1 MHNLVWWQK
10 SLVGVAVGTLLFLYV
25 PVAILILFSFNDSPV
40 TSFPLSG
47 FTLDWY
53 RKVFANSALLT
64 ALRNS
69 LVVALSATALTILI
83 GVPAALA
90 LDRFEFIGKRLFRNT
105 ILLPLSLPGI
115 VTGIAM
121 LNFYKQIGLPQSLT
135 AVIIGHATALVGIV
149 ISQVLAR
156 LEKLNRNLAEA
167 SSDLGATQVETFF
180 HVILPNI
187 RSAIVGSAL
196 LCFTLSFDEIPVT
209 YFLTGRDIT
218 LPMYIY
224 STLRRGITPEINAI
238 GALIVLVSLALILS
252 SVSMLRQRK

>member
-1 MHNLVWWQK
+1 MHKLVWWQK
-10 SLVGVAVGTLLFLYV
+10 SLVGVAVGTLLFLYI

-53 RKVFANSALLT
+53 RKVFANAALL
-64 ALRNS
+64 NS
-69 LVVALSATALTILI
+69 LVNSLIVACAATTLTVII
-83 GVPAALA
+83 GVPTALA
-90 LDRFEFIGKRLFRNT
+90 LDRFEFIGKTLFRNT
-105 ILLPLSLPGI
+105 IFLPLSLPGI

-121 LNFYKQIGLPQSLT
+121 LNFYKQIGLPQSLG
-135 AVIIGHATALVGIV
+135 AVIIGHATALLGIV
-149 ISQVLAR
+149 VSQVMSR
-156 LEKLNRNLAEA
+156 LEKLNKNLAEA
-167 SSDLGATQVETFF
+167 SSDLGATSLETFLY
-180 HVILPNI
+180 VILPNI
-187 RSAIVGSAL
+187 RTAIIGSAL

-252 SVSMLRQRK
+252 SVTMLREKK

>member
-1 MHNLVWWQK
+1 MHKLVWWQK
-10 SLVGVAVGTLLFLYV
+10 SLVGVAIGTLLFLYV

-53 RKVFANSALLT
+53 RKVFANAALL
-64 ALRNS
+64 NS
-69 LVVALSATALTILI
+69 LVNSLIVACAATTLTVII
-83 GVPAALA
+83 GVPTALA
-90 LDRFEFIGKRLFRNT
+90 LDRFEFIGKTLFRNT
-105 ILLPLSLPGI
+105 IFLPLSLPGI

-121 LNFYKQIGLPQSLT
+121 LNFYKQIGLPQSLG
-135 AVIIGHATALVGIV
+135 AVIIGHATALLGIV
-149 ISQVLAR
+149 VSQVMSR
-156 LEKLNRNLAEA
+156 LEKLNKNLAEA
-167 SSDLGATQVETFF
+167 SSDLGATSLETFLY
-180 HVILPNI
+180 VILPNI
-187 RSAIVGSAL
+187 RTAIIGSAL

-252 SVSMLRQRK
+252 SVTMLREKK

>member
-1 MHNLVWWQK
+1 MHKLMWWQK
-10 SLVGVAVGTLLFLYV
+10 SLVGVAIGTLLFLYI

-53 RKVFANSALLT
+53 RKVFANAALLQS
-64 ALRNS
+64 LVNS
-69 LVVALSATALTILI
+69 LIVALSATALTIVI

-90 LDRFEFIGKRLFRNT
+90 LDRFEFIGKRLFTNT

-121 LNFYKQIGLPQSLT
+121 LNFYKQIGLPQSLG

-149 ISQVLAR
+149 ITQVLAR
-156 LEKLNRNLAEA
+156 MEKLNRNLAEA

-180 HVILPNI
+180 HVIFPNI
-187 RSAIVGSAL
+187 RSAIIGSAL

-238 GALIVLVSLALILS
+238 GALIVLVSLALTLS
-252 SVSMLRQRK
+252 SVTMLREKK